1 MITEKVERPLMQSA
15 RLIVMALG
23 WSRITDYTFMIQH
36 RAPLLI
42 MSIFLVA
49 TTLFQIS
56 CVHGES
62 PVGANAKEIDFNR
75 DIRPLLSDRCNLC
88 HGSDQKHREGGFR
101 LDERESAI
109 GEADSGGHPIVPG
122 DPAASEIVKRLLAE
136 DESERMP
143 PRDSGKKPLTDQQ
156 IQMVCLWI
164 EQGAKYDKHWAFVAP
179 RRTAA
184 PDVKQATWPLNAI
197 DRYLLAA
204 MEEAKLK
211 PSLAA
216 SRATL
221 LRRVSFDLTGLPPT
235 PEEVHA
241 FETDESPDAYYKVVE
256 RLLSSERF
264 GEQMATVWLDAAR
277 YADTN
282 GYLQNGYRVSWPW
295 RDWLVQAW
303 NANLPYDRFITELIA
318 GDLAPQATDESR
330 LATCF
335 LRMHMITSEGGSLDE
350 EFRVEYAADRAE
362 TVSMVFMGLTLNC
375 CRCHD
380 HKYDPFSQQEYYQV
394 FAMFADPQ
402 GEDPV
407 KDHSRDPAFP
417 PLIKLAKEKFAA
429 ESQRLDQCARVAVEA
444 KNANF
449 AARITIEKKMLED
462 GLPVMV
468 MEENPQP
475 RQNFVLN
482 RGAYDSPD
490 EKRPVER
497 GVVDSVFAWKDELPR
512 NRLGFAQWLTD
523 PAHPLTARVEVN
535 RIWTSFFGKGLV
547 ATQEDFGQQGSY
559 PSHPELLDYLAV
571 ELRENGWDRKS
582 LIRQIVHSAAYQ
594 QSSVTRAEHR
604 EIDPTN
610 RLLTRMNRR
619 RLSAEAIRDEALF
632 VAGLLDPQ
640 LGGHPALPYQPANLW
655 SEGANNPGYGRG
667 SIILSSI
674 YEPSSGSELY
684 RRSIYTFWNRNAP
697 PPQMVL
703 FDAPERSFSSV
714 GRSPTNTPLQALV
727 TMNDTQFV
735 EAAGA
740 LAHRVL
746 RDAELSDDRARLDSI
761 FRRCTARALTPELE
775 TLLLAGLNQWRILYA
790 SHPDEAIRLLKSAVA
805 QSVAQPIAPEIEPSE
820 HAAWLMIATT
830 VLNLDAA
837 LVID

>member
-1 MITEKVERPLMQSA
+1 MEGEKLLSAFRELILGAYSRKESRTTLIPTRRATFMRRACRLMPTI
-15 RLIVMALG
+15 LIVM
-23 WSRITDYTFMIQH
+23 T
-36 RAPLLI
+36 
-42 MSIFLVA
+42 LVA
-49 TTLFQIS
+49 IN
-56 CVHGES
+56 CVHGAS
-62 PVGANAKEIDFNR
+62 PIGANPAAIDFNR

-88 HGSDQKHREGGFR
+88 HGPDQEHREGGFR

-109 GEADSGGHPIVPG
+109 GKADSGEHPIIPG

-136 DESERMP
+136 DEAERMP
-143 PRDSGKKPLTDQQ
+143 PPDSGKKPLTDEQ
-156 IQMVCLWI
+156 IRMVRQWI
-164 EQGAKYDKHWAFVAP
+164 EEGAKYDKHWAFVAP
-179 RRTAA
+179 RRAA
-184 PDVKQATWPLNAI
+184 VPNVKRTTWPRGAI
-197 DRYLLAA
+197 DLYLLAA
-204 MEEAKLK
+204 MEEAGLA
-211 PSLAA
+211 PSSAA

-235 PEEVHA
+235 PEEIRA
-241 FETDESPDAYYKVVE
+241 FEADKSPDAYAKVVE
-256 RLLSSERF
+256 RLLGSERF

-277 YADTN
+277 YSDTN

-295 RDWLVQAW
+295 RDWLVGAW
-303 NANLPYDRFITELIA
+303 NANMPYDRFITELIA
-318 GDLAPQATDESR
+318 GDLVPQASDESR

-362 TVSMVFMGLTLNC
+362 TVGMVFMGLTMNC

-380 HKYDPFSQQEYYQV
+380 HKYDPFSQREYYQV

-429 ESQRLDQCARVAVEA
+429 ESQRLDQCADMAAEA
-444 KNANF
+444 KNSQF
-449 AARITIEKKMLED
+449 AARITLEKKMLD
-462 GLPVMV
+462 AGLPVMV
-468 MEENPQP
+468 MQENPKP
-475 RQNFVLN
+475 RQNFILN
-482 RGAYDSPD
+482 RGAYESPD

-497 GVVDSVFAWKDELPR
+497 GVVDSVFAWKVELPR

-523 PAHPLTARVEVN
+523 PGHPLTARVEAN

-547 ATQEDFGQQGSY
+547 GTQEDFGQQGSY
-559 PSHPELLDYLAV
+559 PTHPELLDYLAV

-582 LIRQIVHSAAYQ
+582 LIRQIVHSSAYQ
-594 QSSVTRAEHR
+594 QSSITRAEQR

-610 RLLTRMNRR
+610 RLLARMNRR
-619 RLSAEAIRDEALF
+619 RLSAEAIRDQALF

-655 SEGANNPGYGRG
+655 REGANTPGYGRG
-667 SIILSSI
+667 TYILSSI

-697 PPQMVL
+697 PPQMIL
-703 FDAPERSFSSV
+703 FDAPGRSFSSV

-727 TMNDTQFV
+727 TMNDPQFV

-740 LAHRVL
+740 LALRVL
-746 RDAELSDDRARLDSI
+746 RDTELSDDHAKLASI
-761 FRRCTARALTPELE
+761 VRRCTGRSILPELE
-775 TLLLAGLNQWRILYA
+775 TLLLAGLNQWRARYA
-790 SHPDEAIRLLKSAVA
+790 SHPDEATRLLKAAVA
-805 QSVAQPIAPEIEPSE
+805 ELLAPGVEASE

-830 VLNLDAA
+830 VLNLDSAF
-837 LVID
+837 VVD